1 MKRRHFPHA
10 LIFVAFVV
18 FCESTVAAQV
28 AVGSSLTVQV
38 SDRDKTTADAI
49 GKAESLGGYFS
60 SLDEKSVVLKVPA
73 TKARDLID
81 FAKANWQPIEESYRA
96 EEVVTTLDQLR
107 ASLKAKEQLYAQY
120 AKLLANTEATEI
132 VDVEASATKIISE
145 IEVLK
150 GQLRALQHR
159 VDYATI
165 VINFQ
170 LLERERPQD
179 NTNSPFP
186 WLNTLGLSTLLRGF
200 EQ

>member
-1 MKRRHFPHA
+1 MKCRHFPHA

-18 FCESTVAAQV
+18 FSEGTVAAQV

-49 GKAESLGGYFS
+49 GKAELLGGYFS
-60 SLDEKSVVLKVPA
+60 SLDEKSVALKVPA

-81 FAKANWQPIEESYRA
+81 FVKANWQPIEESYRA

-120 AKLLANTEATEI
+120 AKLLANTEANDI

-165 VINFQ
+165 VVNFQ

-179 NTNSPFP
+179 NANSPFP